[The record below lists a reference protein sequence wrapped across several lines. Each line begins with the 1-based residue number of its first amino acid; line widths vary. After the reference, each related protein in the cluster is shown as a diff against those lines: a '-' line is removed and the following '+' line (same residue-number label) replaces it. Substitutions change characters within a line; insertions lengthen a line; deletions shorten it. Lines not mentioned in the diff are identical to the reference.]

1 MIRREPNYHAEVEP
15 PDIQRYAAGNS
26 GIDYVIQRR
35 GARRGPHLWIN
46 ALTHGNE
53 VCGAIALD
61 YLLRHD
67 VRPRTGLLTLSF
79 ANIRAFENRSVKH
92 PCGRRFIDEDM
103 NRVWNRLDGSE
114 ASCELERARQ
124 LVPIADSADYLV
136 DLHSM
141 DHPARPLA
149 IVGVNGNPSSIRAGL
164 GFVRRI
170 GNPTLLVMDEGHA
183 AGCRLRDYRPF
194 ARAENGRAAIV
205 AECGAHWSRNAANV
219 AIDISLRSIRNL
231 LGLAREPG
239 ETPPVARPR
248 PEMLVSSEVTVT
260 AKTNVFRFADFYIGG
275 EVIQRAGTLI
285 ARDGDEPIRTPFD
298 RCFLLMPCIAGR
310 GETPVRFGR
319 IQSGDADGF
328 RRDPMG

>member
-1 MIRREPNYHAEVEP
+1 MRREPNYHVELEP
-15 PDIQRYAAGNS
+15 PDIQRYAGANS

-35 GARRGPHLWIN
+35 GARPGPHLWIN

-61 YLLRHD
+61 HLLRHE

-79 ANIRAFENRSVKH
+79 ANIRAFENRSAKH
-92 PCGRRFIDEDM
+92 PFGTRFVDEDM
-103 NRVWNRLDGSE
+103 NRVWDRLGGPD

-124 LVPIADSADYLV
+124 LKPVADSADYLV

-149 IVGVNGNPSSIRAGL
+149 IVGVDGNRPSTGAGL
-164 GFVRRI
+164 ELARRI
-170 GNPTLLVMDEGHA
+170 GNPTLLITDKGHT
-183 AGCRLRDYRPF
+183 AGCRLRDYRSF
-194 ARAENGRAAIV
+194 ARAENGKAAIV
-205 AECGAHWSRNAANV
+205 VECGAHWSRNSANV
-219 AIDISLRSIRNL
+219 AIDICLRGIRNL
-231 LGLAREPG
+231 LGLEREPS
-239 ETPPVARPR
+239 EVPPVVRPP

-260 AKTNVFRFADFYIGG
+260 AKTNVFRFADVYIGG
-275 EVIQRAGTLI
+275 EVIPRAGTVI
-285 ARDGDEPIRTPFD
+285 ARDGDEPVRTPFD

-319 IQSGDADGF
+319 I
-328 RRDPMG
+328 R